1 MLYNMIQRPIH
12 PSLFSISVIQLFAL
26 DSDLE
31 PFAYAV
37 GKYLPHFSRHPVRY
51 LAWSS
56 PSGLSRFIN

>member
-12 PSLFSISVIQLFAL
+12 PSLFSISLIQLLAL
-26 DSDLE
+26 
-31 PFAYAV
+31 FAYPV
-37 GKYLPHFSRHPVRY
+37 GKYIPHFSRH